1 MPSADENNAGKDSQ
15 ILWAQVAI
23 LYGKWSLIG
32 APALSKVQT
41 RKYTCLG
48 AKGI

>member
-1 MPSADENNAGKDSQ
+1 MPNIDENNAGKDSQ
-15 ILWAQVAI
+15 ILRAQVAV

-32 APALSKVQT
+32 LPALSKVQT

-48 AKGI
+48 EKGI